1 MSQTKTATCMLCEA
15 SCGLVVNVGH
25 DEAGVLRVLRT
36 EGDRDDRFSQGYLCP
51 KAAALDDVRLD
62 PDRVT
67 EPMRRTRGGSFTRVT
82 WDAALDEA
90 STRLAEFLDRHG
102 PHAVSTY
109 TGNPLV
115 HSYGG
120 ILGSILLSQS
130 MGSYSRFSATSVD
143 QLPHMLASYLV
154 LGHQTLLPV
163 PDLDRV
169 SHLLVLGANP
179 LVSNGSIMTA
189 PGTKKR
195 LERLRARGGK
205 IVVVDPRRTE
215 TAKVADA
222 HHFIVPGTDA
232 LLLLAMLETIF
243 AEGLARPER
252 MGVPFVGLAELER
265 TARRYPA
272 ERVADVVG
280 IPADTIRELGRAH
293 ATSSGAACYARF
305 GACTQEHGG
314 LAAWLALALD
324 AVTGNLD
331 RPGGKMLATPAVDVA
346 KLASRLGM
354 RGSYAR
360 FRTKVR
366 GLPEFGGELPV
377 AALAEEIESEGRT
390 KIRALVTMAGNPV
403 SSAPNGPRLGKA
415 LETLDFMVSVDLY
428 RNETT
433 RHAHILLPPTFG
445 LERDHYDLV
454 LYAFAV
460 RNVARYAEALFAPRG
475 DTRHD
480 FDILTDLAGRVL
492 SRRKPTMKGLAARA
506 VVGSARA
513 MGSRRILDLLLRT
526 GPYGT
531 SLEAL
536 RAEPHG
542 VDFGALE
549 PRLAEL
555 LEGRPVDLAPKPLV
569 EGTSRLDAQLE
580 RSTRREGELLLVGR
594 RGLRSNNSWMHNVP
608 RLTRGAPVCTLLVHP
623 DDAAPRGLG
632 SGDRVKVRSRAGELV
647 ATVAVSDE
655 IGKGSVSLPHGYGHS
670 GTELRVARA
679 LEGANVNDVTDETRV
694 DTLSGTAVLNGV
706 PVTLTKLAVGESSA
720 AE

>member
-1 MSQTKTATCMLCEA
+1 
-15 SCGLVVNVGH
+15 
-25 DEAGVLRVLRT
+25 
-36 EGDRDDRFSQGYLCP
+36 
-51 KAAALDDVRLD
+51 
-62 PDRVT
+62 
-67 EPMRRTRGGSFTRVT
+67 
-82 WDAALDEA
+82 
-90 STRLAEFLDRHG
+90 
-102 PHAVSTY
+102 
-109 TGNPLV
+109 
-115 HSYGG
+115 
-120 ILGSILLSQS
+120 
-130 MGSYSRFSATSVD
+130 
-143 QLPHMLASYLV
+143 
-154 LGHQTLLPV
+154 
-163 PDLDRV
+163 
-169 SHLLVLGANP
+169 
-179 LVSNGSIMTA
+179 
-189 PGTKKR
+189 
-195 LERLRARGGK
+195 
-205 IVVVDPRRTE
+205 
-215 TAKVADA
+215 
-222 HHFIVPGTDA
+222 
-232 LLLLAMLETIF
+232 
-243 AEGLARPER
+243 
-252 MGVPFVGLAELER
+252 
-265 TARRYPA
+265 
-272 ERVADVVG
+272 
-280 IPADTIRELGRAH
+280 
-293 ATSSGAACYARF
+293 
-305 GACTQEHGG
+305 
-314 LAAWLALALD
+314 
-324 AVTGNLD
+324 
-331 RPGGKMLATPAVDVA
+331 MLATPAVDVA

-647 ATVAVSDE
+647 ATVTVSDE

-670 GTELRVARA
+670 GTELRVARELA
-679 LEGANVNDVTDETRV
+679 GANVNDVTDETRV